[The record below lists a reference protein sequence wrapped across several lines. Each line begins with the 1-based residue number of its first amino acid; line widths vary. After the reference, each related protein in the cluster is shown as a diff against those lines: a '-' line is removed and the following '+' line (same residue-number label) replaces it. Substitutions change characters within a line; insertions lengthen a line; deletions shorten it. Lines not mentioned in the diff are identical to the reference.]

1 MSIEKRIKE
10 KAKKVEVLRDQLGS
24 LQSKKEEL
32 LAALKEAEELEA
44 ELKEKVYQ
52 IEDYFIEHNSS
63 LQVRTI
69 EIINNVR
76 IDILVAH
83 HKTATFA
90 IFGGLITSAKAD
102 PGDEFIPEVGEAIA
116 IQRLVNK
123 ILELNYGAKF

>member
-24 LQSKKEEL
+24 LQNKKEEL
-32 LAALKEAEELEA
+32 LAALKEAEELEN

-90 IFGGLITSAKAD
+90 VFGGLITSAKAD
-102 PGDEFIPEVGEAIA
+102 PEDEFIPEVGEAIA
-116 IQRLVNK
+116 IQRLINK

>member
-1 MSIEKRIKE
+1 MSVEKRIKE
-10 KAKKVEVLRDQLGS
+10 KSKKVEVLRDQLGT
-24 LQSKKEEL
+24 LQKRKGEL

-44 ELKEKVYQ
+44 ELKEKVYK

-69 EIINNVR
+69 EIIKNVK

-83 HKTATFA
+83 HGTVTFA
-90 IFGGLITSAKAD
+90 VFGGLVTSAKVD
-102 PGDEFIPEVGEAIA
+102 PEDEFIPEVGEAIA
-116 IQRLVNK
+116 IQRLINK

>member
-10 KAKKVEVLRDQLGS
+10 KSKKVEVLRDQLGT
-24 LQSKKEEL
+24 LQNKKEEL

-44 ELKEKVYQ
+44 ELKEKVYK

-69 EIINNVR
+69 EIIKNVK
-76 IDILVAH
+76 IDILIAH
-83 HKTATFA
+83 HENVTFA
-90 IFGGLITSAKAD
+90 VFGGLVTSAKAD
-102 PGDEFIPEVGEAIA
+102 PEDEFIPEVGEAIA
-116 IQRLVNK
+116 IQRLTNK

>member
-1 MSIEKRIKE
+1 MNVQERFLKYVSYWTTSDEDNEQIPSSARQFEL
-10 KAKKVEVLRDQLGS
+10 AKV
-24 LQSKKEEL
+24 
-32 LAALKEAEELEA
+32 LEA

-83 HKTATFA
+83 HGTATFA
-90 IFGGLITSAKAD
+90 VFGGLITSAKAD
-102 PGDEFIPEVGEAIA
+102 PEDEFIPEVGEAIA

>member
-10 KAKKVEVLRDQLGS
+10 KSKKVEVLRDQLGT
-24 LQSKKEEL
+24 LQNKKEEL
-32 LAALKEAEELEA
+32 LAALKETEELEA
-44 ELKEKVYQ
+44 ELKEKVYK

-63 LQVRTI
+63 LLVRTI
-69 EIINNVR
+69 EIIKNVQ
-76 IDILVAH
+76 IDVLIAH
-83 HKTATFA
+83 HGTATFA
-90 IFGGLITSAKAD
+90 VFGGLVASAKAD

>member
-10 KAKKVEVLRDQLGS
+10 KSKKVEVLRDQLGS
-24 LQSKKEEL
+24 LQNKKEEL
-32 LAALKEAEELEA
+32 LAALKEAEKLEA
-44 ELKEKVYQ
+44 ELKEEIYK

-69 EIINNVR
+69 EIIKNVK

-83 HKTATFA
+83 HGTVTFA
-90 IFGGLITSAKAD
+90 VFGGLVTSAKVD
-102 PGDEFIPEVGEAIA
+102 PEDEFIPEVGETIA
-116 IQRLVNK
+116 IQRLINK

>member
-10 KAKKVEVLRDQLGS
+10 KSKKVEVLRDQLGT
-24 LQSKKEEL
+24 LQNRKEEL
-32 LAALKEAEELEA
+32 LAALKETEELEA
-44 ELKEKVYQ
+44 ELKEKVYK

-69 EIINNVR
+69 EIIKNVK
-76 IDILVAH
+76 IDILIAH
-83 HKTATFA
+83 HGTATFA
-90 IFGGLITSAKAD
+90 VFGGLVTSAKAD
-102 PGDEFIPEVGEAIA
+102 PEDEFIPEVGEAIA